1 MNLVLVLALFA
12 APTPQDVID
21 SVEKDAAALQDSD
34 GMRYLSLHDIE
45 DKENVAK
52 IVSFTLNSLSSRQR
66 ITAPKLSDDKLFIRF
81 NLYDYGFTKAGYD
94 ILGKNKTFKSEKL
107 NKILGCENPILR
119 ADDFIIKSLAA
130 GNYYRLLGVKN
141 LSEFKDRIG
150 ADDKGLTTQAAVA
163 SGGKVAFNTQQVR
176 RSATLSGY
184 IWEVRD
190 IKDRKKDFLR
200 ELLSEEYDTVQLV
213 ATNPNGLLA
222 YYAASAKGEPHESLD
237 ADIAI
242 DASKTVSDYTVRIA
256 RNCIFC
262 HAAEGVIPFK
272 DSVRELIGNQGV
284 KLQAANKELEQKLRD
299 LFSTELPFKRDA
311 DTYQEALTK
320 ATGMKPAD
328 FQKAFKDFYQNYY
341 GELTLKQVAVR
352 FGQTEEEFKNF
363 CKNSADVTLIRLLLD
378 GKISR
383 ARFDALI
390 EGN

>member
-1 MNLVLVLALFA
+1 MNLVLALALLA
-12 APTPQDVID
+12 VPTPQDVVD
-21 SVEKDAAALQDSD
+21 SVEKDVATLQDSD

-66 ITAPKLSDDKLFIRF
+66 ITVPKLSNDKLFIRF

-94 ILGKNKTFKSEKL
+94 VLGKNKTFKSDKL

-141 LSEFKDRIG
+141 LSEFKDRVG
-150 ADDKGLTTQAAVA
+150 ADEKGLTAQAAVVN
-163 SGGKVAFNTQQVR
+163 GGKVAFNTQQVR

-190 IKDRKKDFLR
+190 IKDRKKDFLKD
-200 ELLSEEYDTVQLV
+200 LLSEEYDTVQV
-213 ATNPNGLLA
+213 IASNPNGLLA
-222 YYAASAKGEPHESLD
+222 YFAADGKGNPQEQLD
-237 ADIAI
+237 ADVAI
-242 DASKTVSDYTVRIA
+242 DASKTVSDYTVRVA

-262 HAAEGVIPFK
+262 HAAEGVISFK
-272 DSVRELIGNQGV
+272 DTVRELIGNKGV
-284 KLQAANKELEQKLRD
+284 KLQAVNKDTEQKLQD
-299 LFSTELPFKRDA
+299 LFATELPFKRDA
-311 DTYQEALTK
+311 EAYQEALAK

-328 FQKAFKDFYQNYY
+328 FQKAFRSFYEHYY
-341 GELTLKQVAVR
+341 GELTLKQVAAR

-363 CKNSADVTLIRLLLD
+363 CKNSSDVSLIRLFLD

-383 ARFDALI
+383 ERFEVLI
-390 EGN
+390 GAK